1 MKILYTNADTLTNKM
16 IELQLLACDNKAD
29 IIIVTEIKPK
39 YSLEPTTTQQLK
51 LDGYV
56 IYSNLEHQEASRG
69 IAIYLTEK
77 LSEHTTEINIASDFH
92 ECLWMSMNL
101 RGNDKLLFGCI
112 YRSPSSSIENDMS
125 MYDLFHRITSLKQ

>member
-56 IYSNLEHQEASRG
+56 I
-69 IAIYLTEK
+69 
-77 LSEHTTEINIASDFH
+77 F
-92 ECLWMSMNL
+92 
-101 RGNDKLLFGCI
+101 
-112 YRSPSSSIENDMS
+112 
-125 MYDLFHRITSLKQ
+125 